1 MFLRIYDA
9 LLPEQV
15 EHQHNA
21 DAKVSVAAKCF
32 CGLPTHAPASY
43 VGSMS
48 SSDWPGVFLINKN
61 LYAWST
67 PVVIVEITV

>member
-21 DAKVSVAAKCF
+21 DAKLSDAAKCN
-32 CGLPTHAPASY
+32 CGLPTYSPPGYA
-43 VGSMS
+43 GSMS
-48 SSDWPGVFLINKN
+48 SSDWPDVFLQTQICIRGAH
-61 LYAWST
+61 LSL
-67 PVVIVEITV
+67 